1 MKRIMLLMLSFV
13 VALAIVSC
21 KRESQSP
28 SMTAQSVIGTAT
40 LVTAS
45 GERALKMGDAVAASD
60 SIVTGDRS
68 IVDILYGE
76 QALLRISENSKLA
89 VQELISDKTD
99 NTKLYMDKGKLHVT
113 LAKMKKGSFTVD
125 TPTMVAAVRGTSFRI
140 VVGDDRTRL
149 DVLKG
154 SVRVNPVVEGK
165 VAEDVSQ
172 MVETRQTV
180 EVDQEVAAAA
190 VNDKKEMPI
199 VALQPQEI
207 KAIVE
212 EGKDIPAP
220 VIEKLETDVKR
231 EMKEDVLQLP
241 QAVEQQ
247 KEPEK
252 DARAQMAEQRRKQQA
267 AAQQQAQA
275 QQRAKQ
281 AQDAQAQEQ
290 ARLAALKK
298 QADEEKARQDQI
310 RAQQEGQRKEK
321 EKRDRASNIP
331 TL

>member
-212 EGKDIPAP
+212 EVKDIPAP

-310 RAQQEGQRKEK
+310 RAQQEVQRKEK